1 MPENT
6 SASPS
11 PFTYTFGESYARL
24 ERKIGSIKGGDAM
37 PIIQVH
43 LFEGRTLDQKRKLVA
58 SMTEAV
64 VKSLDIKAED
74 VRIILE
80 EMARHDYA
88 IAGVL
93 ASDKKG

>member
-1 MPENT
+1 
-6 SASPS
+6 
-11 PFTYTFGESYARL
+11 
-24 ERKIGSIKGGDAM
+24 M

-80 EMARHDYA
+80 DMARHDYA